1 MTLEYISYILINII
15 MNLDKYDF
23 KGSYVIN
30 RVRVQTFEHKAN
42 GMMVTL
48 IPIPGETVAINLV
61 NKFGSASE
69 CVKAKTGSLH
79 LLEHL
84 YFRIGKLNKSIDHS
98 AFALSVK
105 TGAYQNAQ
113 TTSSSM
119 ELVTHSHVKYENEV
133 FKLFADRMQDSY
145 IDPACKVAEE
155 QAVFNEA
162 QRSLKSPYM
171 QVISHMSKIA
181 MDGGS
186 GYAWMT
192 IGTIDDVA
200 NVTAQELMDL
210 KEYFSKPENTHI
222 VVSGAVSANTL
233 DHIHENFGHM
243 ERSKTPIQ
251 RPGLKPADPQVSM
264 RQASVVVDS
273 TFPVIAIGFH
283 SPKRQPF
290 EFTDHDLMLR
300 IVEKAVDR
308 PEVQQVMQG
317 FVNTSVFNPEYVA
330 PYLFTFLSCPQTD
343 PSMFPQV
350 IQQALSKIKNM
361 PEEDLRTIVHDLK
374 YKIENSMTSAHAATE
389 MIADAVS
396 TMKWDTIKSIHSKY
410 CAMLKP
416 NYSIQNEL
424 SGFIDNYFKFDQS
437 TFIIGCPRQQVQ
449 SIADTR
455 MNAQPLANAELD
467 TRIQLKS
474 SHASKVSVIKS
485 THNMAVVQKTSPDVY
500 INASIP
506 FRSDVQLKQEAMHTL
521 LANVLNAVPMPAS
534 ASASTRRSYS
544 AGHDVFHISMKM
556 RTSGG
561 VKDIVDQFKSPDF
574 SMFDNIKVTSAS
586 MARGE
591 MMNATALAK
600 VAAINSIY
608 KQSPFTH
615 YEGLP
620 DQIQNITVSDLKSAH
635 DILLSNLKNAY
646 FTLTGDWSD
655 SGELENYKGKLE
667 SHLSANFSP
676 ITGSAKL
683 KSTGQDVDIIKY
695 AQSTN
700 MYHLDINGEQHT
712 VEPHQITNN
721 TIPPFQ
727 WVAKPPKEG
736 WEHKELS
743 SIATATVMYA
753 VSFPKEK
760 KRAMEFVMNMFGDSM
775 SGWTMQK
782 VRWEECEQCYG
793 INGQTVSTNTF
804 SPPLAVLVGTVG
816 AEALERAKVDV
827 QATIHQHAGK
837 ITQEQLDTTFAR
849 MEGEMVVK
857 HDYADDIHSIVHS
870 DLVSGNKP
878 TLEVTKPSLKE
889 VNEASLLLYK
899 MAKVEVVPTSAP
911 STITYSH
918 QRMSSDDE
926 DEYNSDIE
934 FYL

>member
-1 MTLEYISYILINII
+1 MTLEYIRYIINYYK

-30 RVRVQTFEHKAN
+30 RVRVQTFQHKNN
-42 GMMVTL
+42 GLMVTL

-119 ELVTHSHVKYENEV
+119 ELVTHSHVKYENDV
-133 FKLFADRMQDSY
+133 FKLFSERMQDSF

-222 VVSGAVSANTL
+222 VVSGAVSPNTL
-233 DHIHENFGHM
+233 DHIHENFGHIQ
-243 ERSKTPIQ
+243 RSKTPIE

-273 TFPVIAIGFH
+273 NFPVIALGFH

-290 EFTDHDLMLR
+290 EFTNHDLMLR
-300 IVEKAVDR
+300 IVEKAVER
-308 PEVQQVMQG
+308 PEVQKVMQG

-330 PYLFTFLSCPQTD
+330 PYLFSFLSCPQTD
-343 PSMFPQV
+343 PAAFPQA
-350 IQQALSKIKNM
+350 IQQALVTMKNM
-361 PEEDLRTIVHDLK
+361 PEESLRSIVHDLK

-389 MIADAVS
+389 MMADAVS
-396 TMKWDTIKSIHSKY
+396 TMKWDTVKSIHSKY
-410 CAMLKP
+410 CEMIKP
-416 NYSIQNEL
+416 NYSIRNEL
-424 SGFIDNYFKFDQS
+424 SKFIDNYFKFEQS

-449 SIADTR
+449 NIANARIKPEPMKGAALDTR
-455 MNAQPLANAELD
+455 M
-467 TRIQLKS
+467 QLKP
-474 SHASKVSVIKS
+474 SHASKVSVIDS

-506 FRSDVQLKQEAMHTL
+506 FQSDVQLKQEATHSL
-521 LANVLNAVPMPAS
+521 LANILNAVPMPAS

-561 VKDIVDQFKSPDF
+561 VKDIIDQFKSPDF
-574 SMFDNIKVTSAS
+574 SMFQNMKVTSAS

-591 MMNATALAK
+591 LMNATALAK
-600 VAAINSIY
+600 VTAINSIY
-608 KQSPFTH
+608 QQSPFTN
-615 YEGLP
+615 YEQLP
-620 DQIQNITVSDLKSAH
+620 NQIQSLTVSDMKNAH
-635 DILLSNLKNAY
+635 ALLLSNLKNAY
-646 FTLTGDWSD
+646 FTFTGDWSD
-655 SGELENYKGKLE
+655 ASELEKYKSKVE
-667 SHLSANFSP
+667 THLNADFSP
-676 ITGSAKL
+676 ISGSAKL
-683 KSTGQDVDIIKY
+683 KSTGQRVDIIKY
-695 AQSTN
+695 AKATN
-700 MYHLDINGEQHT
+700 MYHLNINGEVHT
-712 VEPHQITNN
+712 VEPHQLTNN
-721 TIPPFQ
+721 SIPPFQ
-727 WVAKPPKEG
+727 WVPKPPRDG

-816 AEALERAKVDV
+816 AEALERAKMDV
-827 QATIHQHAGK
+827 QTTIHEHAGR

-849 MEGEMVVK
+849 IEGEMVVK

-870 DLVSGNKP
+870 DLVAGNKP

-889 VNEASLLLYK
+889 VNEASLLLKK
-899 MAKVEVVPTSAP
+899 MAKVEIVPTNAP
-911 STITYSH
+911 QTITYSH